1 MNAIITANGANIS
14 HLVDRNEITQIL
26 QLNLQHVQTV
36 KYIQQMYRMGETIT
50 TATTFVNALIKIAFI
65 VIAFDVTA
73 HIIALII

>member
-1 MNAIITANGANIS
+1 
-14 HLVDRNEITQIL
+14 
-26 QLNLQHVQTV
+26 
-36 KYIQQMYRMGETIT
+36 MYRMGEIIT